1 MSGLKWKA
9 YRPLGMAE
17 YIYNALAKARY
28 QILEDGSYYADIFL
42 CPGVWATGD
51 TLQECRDTL
60 KEVLIDWLVAAYDKD
75 ESAPE
80 DADAEWLDLYWPRMG
95 D

>member
-1 MSGLKWKA
+1 
-9 YRPLGMAE
+9 MAE
-17 YIYNALAKARY
+17 YIYHALAKARY

-51 TLQECRDTL
+51 TLTECRDTL
-60 KEVLIDWLVAAYDKD
+60 KEFLIDWLMSAYEGD
-75 ESAPE
+75 EP
-80 DADAEWLDLYWPRMG
+80 DAEDGETDWLDLYWPRVG